1 MTGGDAGLAVRTEQH
16 GDRTVLTVTGTMDYW
31 TSDPLRI
38 ALESVLAGTGR
49 PHVVLD
55 LHLVEMVDSSGLALL
70 IAADGWT
77 RDRGGWLRVACA
89 SGQLRRAIGATNL
102 DRRLRLY
109 PTLATALDESGAE

>member
-1 MTGGDAGLAVRTEQH
+1 MTAGDAGLAVQTEQH
-16 GDRTVLTVTGTMDYW
+16 GDRTVLTATGTMEYW

-38 ALESVLAGTGR
+38 ALQSVLAGAGR
-49 PHVVLD
+49 PLVVLD

-89 SGQLRRAIGATNL
+89 SEQLRRAIGATNL

-109 PTLATALDESGAE
+109 PTVAAAVAGSGAE